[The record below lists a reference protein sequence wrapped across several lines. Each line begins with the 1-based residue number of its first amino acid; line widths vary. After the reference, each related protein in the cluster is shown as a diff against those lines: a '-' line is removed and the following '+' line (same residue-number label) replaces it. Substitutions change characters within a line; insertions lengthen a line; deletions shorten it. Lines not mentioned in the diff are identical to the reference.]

1 MKKIPLEYDLRSY
14 SYELSRDRIAQEPPK
29 VRGASRL
36 LVLDRRT
43 GDTVF
48 ARFSRLADFLPKDA
62 LLVAN
67 DSKVVPARLFGRK
80 KTGGRAEFLL
90 LTPLSLIDYE
100 PTGQDMRQAVAHGL
114 IHASKAPKPGEV
126 VYFSEEFYL
135 EVLEKKD
142 FGLCRVRLFWR
153 KDLAKLFQELGH
165 TPLPPYIRR
174 PDTPQDVRRYQTVYA
189 NKGKPGSVAAPT
201 AGLHFT
207 REFKKKLKNQGFE
220 WAAVTLHVGYATF
233 SPVRCP
239 DIRDHPMHAEY
250 VEISKKTAKALQ
262 KARREKRVVVAVGTT
277 SVRALEGAFAKT
289 GEIAPFAGWTDLFLY
304 PGRPFNVV
312 DGLLTNFHLPES
324 SLLIMVSGFAG
335 REVMLSAY
343 EKAKNLGFRFYSYGD
358 AMLIL

>member
-1 MKKIPLEYDLRSY
+1 P
-14 SYELSRDRIAQEPPK
+14 
-29 VRGASRL
+29 
-36 LVLDRRT
+36 
-43 GDTVF
+43 
-48 ARFSRLADFLPKDA
+48 FSRLPEFLPKGA

-67 DSKVVPARLFGRK
+67 DSKVIPARLFGRK
-80 KTGGRAEFLL
+80 KTRGRVEFLL
-90 LTPLSLIDYE
+90 LTPISLIDYE
-100 PTGQDMRQAVAHGL
+100 PTGRKDMRQATAHGL
-114 IHASKAPKPGEV
+114 IHASKAPKPGDEI
-126 VYFSEEFYL
+126 YFSQDFYL

-142 FGLCRVRLFWR
+142 FGLCGVRLFWR
-153 KDLAKLFQELGH
+153 GDLGRLFQKLGH

-174 PDTPQDVRRYQTVYA
+174 PDTHEDARRYQTVYA
-189 NKGKPGSVAAPT
+189 NKDKPGSVAAPT

-207 REFKKKLKNQGFE
+207 QKFKKKLQDQGFE

-239 DIRDHPMHAEY
+239 DIRDHPMHTEY
-250 VEISKKTAKALQ
+250 VEISKQTATAVKKA
-262 KARREKRVVVAVGTT
+262 KREGRALVAVGTT

-324 SLLIMVSGFAG
+324 SLLIMVCGFAG

-343 EKAKNLGFRFYSYGD
+343 EKAKNFGFRFYSYGD